1 MFGVAAVKRV
11 SKGEVI
17 DMEQERAVGT
27 GGRNSKEREEQA
39 DGLEGG

>member
-1 MFGVAAVKRV
+1 MFGVAAVKRI

-17 DMEQERAVGT
+17 DMEEERAVGT